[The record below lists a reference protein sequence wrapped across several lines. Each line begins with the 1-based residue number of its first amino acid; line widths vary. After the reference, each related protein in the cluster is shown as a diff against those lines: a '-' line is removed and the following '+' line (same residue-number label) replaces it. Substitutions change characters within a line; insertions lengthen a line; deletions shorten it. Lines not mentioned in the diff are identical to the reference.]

1 MRTFK
6 QYTENREEQF
16 SYLQRILMH
25 LKMGKGLDGDT
36 LAQMSTEEIE
46 NALQEIGM
54 GGSLWAHRVKSVVG
68 GGTDLD
74 QDLRRNRQELN

>member
-6 QYTENREEQF
+6 QYTEGREEQF
-16 SYLQRILMH
+16 AYLQRILMH
-25 LKMGKGLDGDT
+25 LKLGKGLDEKT

-46 NALQEIGM
+46 AVLQEIGM
-54 GGSLWAHRVKSVVG
+54 GGGMWARRVRAVVK

-74 QDLRRNRQELN
+74 QDLRRHR